1 MEDKK
6 VRKLRHYFLK
16 GQIYFVTSNTKDRKE
31 IFKNRVAARFFAT
44 TIAYHK
50 YVLNFYLFGYVI
62 MPDHFHLLLQPC
74 EEYSLSKIMNYIKGN
89 FARKYNEFI
98 NPDMTGIR
106 PLRVGYHNGRSNNSD
121 KEEKSKNS
129 VWQKEYYE
137 YVIRDEKDFI
147 EKLDYIH
154 NNPVKKGLV
163 KDPGKYE
170 FSSYHQLYGEL
181 RERVYIPIDKILL

>member
-1 MEDKK
+1 MKE
-6 VRKLRHYFLK
+6 RKLKHYFAN

-31 IFKNRVAARFFAT
+31 INNNIAARFFVI

-50 YVLNFYLFGYVI
+50 YVLNFSLFGYVI

-74 EEYSLSKIMNYIKGN
+74 EKSPLPKIMNYIKGN

-98 NPDMTGIR
+98 NPDLQDNVNLIDYQGGK
-106 PLRVGYHNGRSNNSD
+106 LQ
-121 KEEKSKNS
+121 KSFNS

-147 EKLDYIH
+147 EKLNYIH

-163 KDPGKYE
+163 KNPDEYE
-170 FSSYHQLYGEL
+170 FSSYLQWYSGL
-181 RERVYIPIDKILL
+181 RQKIQIPIDKVLL